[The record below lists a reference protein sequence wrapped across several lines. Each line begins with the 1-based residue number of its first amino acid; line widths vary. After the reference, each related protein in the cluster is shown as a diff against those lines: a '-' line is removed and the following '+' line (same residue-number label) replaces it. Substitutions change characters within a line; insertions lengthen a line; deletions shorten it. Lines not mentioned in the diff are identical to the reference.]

1 MEKIFT
7 IKNNALFTKMYRA
20 KSSAQGTVVVYLRRN
35 PKLSKAQIGITAS
48 KKFGGAVQRNRV
60 RRVIKEAYRTLVLEG
75 SGINDTPYYYVF
87 VARSKCFSKNIR
99 MQNVYADMKRAFCE
113 LGVLDGTEGRAQ

>member
-35 PKLSKAQIGITAS
+35 PGLKKAQIGITAS

-60 RRVIKEAYRTLVLEG
+60 RRIIKEAYRTLILDG

-87 VARSKCFSKNIR
+87 VARSKCFSKKVR
-99 MQNVYADMKRAFCE
+99 MQNVYNDMKRAFCD
-113 LGVLDGTEGRAQ
+113 LGILDNAEGDRQ